1 MYYSPDGSVFASGS
15 ADRTIKLWDAGQG
28 SVRSILERHCS
39 PIDDIAFSQ
48 ERERLASAC
57 EQDCCVWDVKN
68 GKLRQVLYTKR
79 NYRQLPRFFPDGQM
93 LVYGVIH
100 DQRSN
105 WSDVDVWDVSSGRLL
120 HTVDSMIHCPQAINF
135 SPVGRLFATAALDV
149 TKIWDASLLGTLGK
163 PTDTLKKMFL
173 SRDIQQLA
181 FLTTD

>member
-1 MYYSPDGSVFASGS
+1 
-15 ADRTIKLWDAGQG
+15 
-28 SVRSILERHCS
+28 
-39 PIDDIAFSQ
+39 
-48 ERERLASAC
+48 
-57 EQDCCVWDVKN
+57 
-68 GKLRQVLYTKR
+68 
-79 NYRQLPRFFPDGQM
+79 M